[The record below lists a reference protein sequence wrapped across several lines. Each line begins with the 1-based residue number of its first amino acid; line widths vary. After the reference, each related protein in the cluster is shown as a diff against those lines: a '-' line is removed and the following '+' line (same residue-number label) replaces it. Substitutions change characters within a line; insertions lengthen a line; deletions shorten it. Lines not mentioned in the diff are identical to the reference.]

1 MWMREKISTRETVR
15 EEGTSSMGV
24 HTRVSLISHTDRTLT
39 WIMIQEITIGAIK
52 KKEAPSEASLVNPPK
67 LGLSMSCGQKY
78 KFFPMK
84 KNVILP

>member
-1 MWMREKISTRETVR
+1 VERILSTEEYMWMREKISTRETVR

-52 KKEAPSEASLVNPPK
+52 KRKLLPK
-67 LGLSMSCGQKY
+67 LPLLTHL
-78 KFFPMK
+78 
-84 KNVILP
+84 N